1 MKFARIKE
9 AKLVDEDMVLK
20 KELTENN
27 HEDVKDWTLTLEKVS
42 DKYTWIEV
50 VIRRTSSSSSCS
62 WRLQWQLKFQD
73 GNKEKETSTE
83 IIVSLNLTTL

>member
-27 HEDVKDWTLTLEKVS
+27 HEDVKD
-42 DKYTWIEV
+42 
-50 VIRRTSSSSSCS
+50 
-62 WRLQWQLKFQD
+62 
-73 GNKEKETSTE
+73 
-83 IIVSLNLTTL
+83 